1 LRLRGVDQWGA
12 QAGGAIPVRAKP
24 KPRAAQPGQL
34 RSAVRR
40 HTRHPDAIDM
50 TIEIDRVELADAVLV
65 KQLDAGDLFVLLQ
78 EGEV

>member
-1 LRLRGVDQWGA
+1 
-12 QAGGAIPVRAKP
+12 
-24 KPRAAQPGQL
+24 
-34 RSAVRR
+34 
-40 HTRHPDAIDM
+40 M